1 MKPFAFIVAFVFALF
16 PIHAYACPAYAGPLG
31 ASTALTLIRF
41 RFQLRRSGS
50 PGGGTAVTSAE
61 TGSAILV
68 TATTLSST
76 TLILL

>member
-31 ASTALTLIRF
+31 ASTGFDPNSVQVPIAAF
-41 RFQLRRSGS
+41 RLA
-50 PGGGTAVTSAE
+50 GGGTAVTSAE